1 MAKLL
6 VALELVLIGLGI
18 TWVTMLST
26 VGADAV
32 LLLVWDGVAL
42 IYLATGW
49 LFLRRTPAAGD
60 DRRRIAGP
68 RWFTALFT
76 LVASLSGLAAGFALM
91 IRHQIGDDPV
101 VNAIASTTVI
111 ASWLLLHGGYARLYA
126 HAFTEAGG
134 GLRFPECK
142 EPQLAEFV
150 YFSLTLGT
158 SFAVS
163 DVEVTTSAMRRR
175 VTAHSVLSFL
185 FNAAIVA
192 LAISVLTTSIK

>member
-6 VALELVLIGLGI
+6 VALELLLIALGI
-18 TWVTMLST
+18 TWVTMLYT
-26 VGADAV
+26 VGADAI
-32 LLLVWDGVAL
+32 LLLAWDGLAL

-49 LFLRRTPAAGD
+49 LLLRRTPASAD
-60 DRRRIAGP
+60 EHSKIAGP
-68 RWFTALFT
+68 RWFTVLFT

-101 VNAIASTTVI
+101 VNAIASGTVL

-126 HAFTEAGG
+126 RAFAEAG
-134 GLRFPECK
+134 GLRFPECR

-175 VTAHSVLSFL
+175 VTAHSVLSFF